1 MLAVNEYFE
10 GKVKSIGFQGEDK
23 PASVGVMEPGD
34 YEFGTAAPEVMI
46 VVAGTLTVL
55 LPGSDSWQTF
65 NAGTQFDVPGDAKF
79 QVKVE
84 TQTAYLCL
92 YG

>member
-34 YEFGTAAPEVMI
+34 YEFGTDAPEVM
-46 VVAGTLTVL
+46 VVVSGALTVL

-65 NAGTQFDVPGDAKF
+65 NAGTQFDVVGDAKF
-79 QVKVE
+79 QVKVK

>member
-34 YEFGTAAPEVMI
+34 YEFGTAAPEVML
-46 VVAGTLTVL
+46 VVAGALTVL

>member
-1 MLAVNEYFE
+1 MLAVNEYFA
-10 GKVKSIGFQGEDK
+10 GNVKSIGFQGEDK

-46 VVAGTLTVL
+46 VVAGALTVL

>member
-10 GKVKSIGFQGEDK
+10 GKVKSIGFQGEDI

-34 YEFGTAAPEVMI
+34 YEFGTAAPEVML
-46 VVAGTLTVL
+46 VVAGALTVL

>member
-10 GKVKSIGFQGEDK
+10 GQVKSISFAGADK
-23 PASVGVMEPGD
+23 PASVGVMEAGE
-34 YEFGTAAPEVMI
+34 YEFGTAAPEVMQVI
-46 VVAGTLTVL
+46 SGALTVL
-55 LPGSDSWQTF
+55 LPGQAEWQTF
-65 NAGTQFDVPGDAKF
+65 SAGEQFDVIGDAKF

-84 TQTAYLCL
+84 TQTAYLCI

>member
-46 VVAGTLTVL
+46 VVAGALTVL

>member
-10 GKVKSIGFQGEDK
+10 GKVKSIGFQGEGK

-34 YEFGTAAPEVMI
+34 YEFGTAAPEVM
-46 VVAGTLTVL
+46 VVVSGALTVL
-55 LPGSDSWQTF
+55 LPGSDSLKNF
-65 NAGTQFDVPGDAKF
+65 KAGTQFDVPGDAKF

>member
-10 GKVKSIGFQGEDK
+10 GQVKSIGFQGKDK

-34 YEFGTAAPEVMI
+34 YEFGTGAPEVMI
-46 VVAGTLTVL
+46 VVSGALTVL
-55 LPGSDSWQTF
+55 LPGSDCWQTYH
-65 NAGTQFDVPGDAKF
+65 AGTQFDVAGDAKF

>member
-10 GKVKSIGFQGEDK
+10 GQVKSISFDGAEK
-23 PASVGVMEPGD
+23 PASVGVMEVGD
-34 YEFGTAAPEVMI
+34 YEFGTAAPEVMQVI
-46 VVAGTLTVL
+46 SGALTVM
-55 LPGSDSWQTF
+55 LPGQTEWQTF
-65 NAGTQFDVPGDAKF
+65 NAGEQFDVIGNAKF

-84 TQTAYLCL
+84 TQTAYLCI